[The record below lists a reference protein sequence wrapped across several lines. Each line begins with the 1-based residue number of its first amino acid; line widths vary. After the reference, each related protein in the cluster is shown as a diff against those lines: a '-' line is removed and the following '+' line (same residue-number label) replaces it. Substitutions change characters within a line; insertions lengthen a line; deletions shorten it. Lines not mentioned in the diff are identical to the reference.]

1 MSLIDEELMIACQ
14 YGNARK
20 IVELLQK
27 GANVNCQDFFSR
39 TPLVFAV
46 RNGHC
51 NIIDLLVE
59 HGADPLSLSYKRWTM
74 LHHACECRQYEAA
87 RHLLERYKINPNACD
102 SLHRTALN
110 IAVLLGDRKMI
121 DLLVDHGADPHHID
135 YWGENIV
142 FHAVANDDY
151 DTLLHILT
159 RYRVTPNCSSRD
171 GEKPILIAAK
181 NGNND
186 IIDLLVEHGAD
197 IEARD
202 QKGYDILQIAVD
214 NRRIHTVRHLLD
226 RYRFPHSHPNQY
238 GAIAVQIA
246 AWKGDIETIK
256 LLVAKG
262 ADITH
267 CDRTGQDAL
276 FYACMEGHVKVVQ
289 YLILH
294 YNLDPNRVNKW
305 GETPLLIA
313 AKYGH
318 HRLFNPLITLGA
330 NPFHVDHEG
339 WNALHHAILMGHVDA
354 VCQLIVGHGF
364 DPNMPTMKG
373 EMPLQIAMRA
383 NRRPVIDALRRAGA
397 VLLKCNR
404 SSNDERGGESSIGR
418 AEGMLNMMV
427 GGSGI
432 RL

>member
-1 MSLIDEELMIACQ
+1 MRLIDEELMNACQ

-20 IVELLQK
+20 IVELLQE
-27 GANVNCQDFFSR
+27 GADVNCQDFFSR

-59 HGADPLSLSYKRWTM
+59 HGADPLSLSYKRWTL

-87 RHLLERYKINPNACD
+87 RHLIERYKIDPNACD
-102 SLHRTALN
+102 SLHRTALS

-121 DLLVDHGADPHHID
+121 DLLVDHGADPHYID
-135 YWGENIV
+135 FWGENIV
-142 FHAVANDDY
+142 FHAVVNDDY

-186 IIDLLVEHGAD
+186 IIDLLVEHGAN
-197 IEARD
+197 IEACD
-202 QKGYDILQIAVD
+202 QNGLDLLQIAVE
-214 NRRIHTVRHLLD
+214 NRQIHTVRHLLD
-226 RYRFPHSHPNQY
+226 RYHFPHSNPNQY

-246 AWKGDIETIK
+246 AWKGDTEAIE
-256 LLVAKG
+256 LLIAKG

-276 FYACMEGHVKVVQ
+276 FYACLGGHANVVK
-289 YLILH
+289 YLILCFGL
-294 YNLDPNRVNKW
+294 NPNRTNKW
-305 GETPLLIA
+305 GETPFLVA
-313 AKYGH
+313 AKCGH
-318 HRLFNPLITLGA
+318 HHLFNPLITLGA
-330 NPFHVDHEG
+330 NPFHFDHEG
-339 WNALHHAILMGHVDA
+339 WNALHHAISMGHVKA
-354 VCQLIVGHGF
+354 FRRLIVCHDF

-373 EMPLQIAMRA
+373 EMPLQIAMTT
-383 NRRPVIDALRRAGA
+383 NRCPVIDALRRSGA
-397 VLLKCNR
+397 VILKCDR
-404 SSNDERGGESSIGR
+404 SCNDKQGGESGVGY
-418 AEGMLNMMV
+418 AEGTMKMIV